1 MNEALEQIRDLIRQ
15 ADDALTRQAESR
27 RTPRQRDDDFDE
39 ALRAH
44 RRAAA
49 ILEVLRSQSIADQT
63 FVSAL
68 APLQL
73 DVADQEILI
82 SEIRFDE
89 EELSYRLPRLRDS
102 A

>member
-1 MNEALEQIRDLIRQ
+1 
-15 ADDALTRQAESR
+15 
-27 RTPRQRDDDFDE
+27 
-39 ALRAH
+39 
-44 RRAAA
+44 
-49 ILEVLRSQSIADQT
+49 
-63 FVSAL
+63 VSAL